1 MNRNRKKAAAASLAA
16 GMAVVLG
23 AGTVMAAAST
33 SDNSVQKEETV
44 YVNTTA
50 AGDVT
55 DVTVSD
61 WLKNS
66 GDSSESE
73 IKDTSDL
80 TDIKNVKGD
89 ETFTQD
95 GDNLTWS
102 TDGKDIYYQGKT
114 DKELP
119 VSVSIKYYLDG
130 KEISPDDLAG
140 KTGHLKMEVTYTNTS
155 KTTKKVNGKNA
166 EIYSPFV
173 MVTGMILSTDNF
185 ANVTVDNGKVISD
198 GSRNIVVGLGMPGM
212 KDSLDLDSDLAD
224 EINIP
229 EGFTMEANV
238 TDCEMSSAFTVAM
251 TDLLDNLDLDN
262 VDGLDDLKDSMKDLT
277 DAAVKLVDG
286 SKDLYKGTSTLN
298 DKYKEFSDGIS
309 SLSSGVSELD
319 RWRQRTG

>member
-114 DKELP
+114 QKDIP
-119 VSVSIKYYLDG
+119 VSVGIKYYLDG
-130 KEISPDDLAG
+130 TEVSPEALAG

-155 KTTKKVNGKNA
+155 KTSKTVNGKTSD
-166 EIYSPFV
+166 IYSPFV
-173 MVTGMILSTDNF
+173 MVT
-185 ANVTVDNGKVISD
+185 
-198 GSRNIVVGLGMPGM
+198 
-212 KDSLDLDSDLAD
+212 
-224 EINIP
+224 
-229 EGFTMEANV
+229 
-238 TDCEMSSAFTVAM
+238 
-251 TDLLDNLDLDN
+251 
-262 VDGLDDLKDSMKDLT
+262 
-277 DAAVKLVDG
+277 
-286 SKDLYKGTSTLN
+286 
-298 DKYKEFSDGIS
+298 
-309 SLSSGVSELD
+309 
-319 RWRQRTG
+319 

>member
-23 AGTVMAAAST
+23 AGTAMAAAST

-102 TDGKDIYYQGKT
+102 TDGKDIYYQGKFLRMIWQERPDT
-114 DKELP
+114 LRWKLP
-119 VSVSIKYYLDG
+119 
-130 KEISPDDLAG
+130 
-140 KTGHLKMEVTYTNTS
+140 
-155 KTTKKVNGKNA
+155 
-166 EIYSPFV
+166 
-173 MVTGMILSTDNF
+173 
-185 ANVTVDNGKVISD
+185 
-198 GSRNIVVGLGMPGM
+198 
-212 KDSLDLDSDLAD
+212 
-224 EINIP
+224 IP
-229 EGFTMEANV
+229 
-238 TDCEMSSAFTVAM
+238 
-251 TDLLDNLDLDN
+251 
-262 VDGLDDLKDSMKDLT
+262 
-277 DAAVKLVDG
+277 
-286 SKDLYKGTSTLN
+286 
-298 DKYKEFSDGIS
+298 IH
-309 SLSSGVSELD
+309 
-319 RWRQRTG
+319 RRQLRK

>member
-23 AGTVMAAAST
+23 AGTVMAAAAST

-55 DVTVSD
+55 DVTVSN

-66 GDSSESE
+66 GDSSGSE

-89 ETFTQD
+89 ETFTQN

-114 DKELP
+114 DKDLP
-119 VSVSIKYYLDG
+119 VSVGIKYYLDG
-130 KEISPDDLAG
+130 TEVSPDDLAG

-155 KTTKKVNGKNA
+155 KTTKKVNG
-166 EIYSPFV
+166 
-173 MVTGMILSTDNF
+173 
-185 ANVTVDNGKVISD
+185 
-198 GSRNIVVGLGMPGM
+198 
-212 KDSLDLDSDLAD
+212 
-224 EINIP
+224 
-229 EGFTMEANV
+229 
-238 TDCEMSSAFTVAM
+238 
-251 TDLLDNLDLDN
+251 
-262 VDGLDDLKDSMKDLT
+262 
-277 DAAVKLVDG
+277 
-286 SKDLYKGTSTLN
+286 
-298 DKYKEFSDGIS
+298 
-309 SLSSGVSELD
+309 
-319 RWRQRTG
+319 